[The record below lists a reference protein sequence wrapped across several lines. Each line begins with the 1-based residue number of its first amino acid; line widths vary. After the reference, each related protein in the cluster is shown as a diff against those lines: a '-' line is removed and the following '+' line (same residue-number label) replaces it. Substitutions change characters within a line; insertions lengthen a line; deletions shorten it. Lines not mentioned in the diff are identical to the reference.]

1 MAERRARKTVAR
13 KATTPTRRP
22 REAKPARAECS
33 FVLCPICTALSAA
46 QEVRPEA
53 IQHLMAASRELLL
66 AARTFIDAR
75 VQSSGGSSRLEKIDI
90 A

>member
-1 MAERRARKTVAR
+1 MAETRARKSTARKRAASTRRARET
-13 KATTPTRRP
+13 
-22 REAKPARAECS
+22 KPARAECS
-33 FVLCPICTALSAA
+33 FVMCPICTALSAA

-53 IQHLMAASRELLL
+53 VQHLMAASRELLL

-75 VQSSGGSSRLEKIDI
+75 VRSSAGSSRLEKIDI